1 MKIMNFYIPPG
12 YIVVAIIAVVL
23 LTGSLI
29 LSSEENDKK
38 DKTPPTI
45 NVLTKDFDVYQ
56 GDTAKIEINYS
67 DNVHVTKATL
77 YYRKETDSNWKSA
90 SILSKSFKMPIS
102 EDETKNYHYY
112 VTVNDSAGNG
122 PIGNPSTDGS
132 AFYIIT
138 VLKKSTSDE
147 NVTIERAVFIEE
159 ATATWCSNCP
169 DAAAELHQAYEEQT
183 YPLYYVSMVE
193 DENSKA
199 SNRLENDYNI
209 FGYPTIYLDGG
220 YKVLVGS
227 QNIIDNLDNTLK
239 QAANRQAP
247 KIKLTLNSEWN
258 DTNKELEN
266 TVFIK
271 NYEKIEYTGTLK
283 VYITE
288 IKSQWTDYDADPYH
302 FSFID
307 YGLNKEVTISA
318 GDNKSY
324 SQTWVVS
331 DSGFDVV
338 KENLWVIA
346 VLFDNEKHTASSN
359 PSDQEDPYPF
369 DAYYVD
375 ATAAS
380 RVTEGTLP
388 PTIGLVTPKPYN
400 HYILGKETK
409 NTLVSTTYILG
420 KITIQ
425 TNVESDLTID
435 KVSIQISGGRT
446 SISTNITQPPYE
458 YVWDQFSFGRKTI
471 TATVYDEE
479 GRKDTDSIDV
489 WAFIL

>member
-1 MKIMNFYIPPG
+1 MKIMNFNIPPG
-12 YIVVAIIAVVL
+12 YIVVAIIAIAI

-29 LSSEENDKK
+29 LSSQENDDK
-38 DKTPPTI
+38 DTTPPTI
-45 NVLTKDFDVYQ
+45 DVLSKDFDVYQ
-56 GDTAKIEINYS
+56 GDTAQIKINYS
-67 DNVHVTKATL
+67 DDVNVTKATL
-77 YYRKETDSNWKSA
+77 FYRKETDTNWKSA
-90 SILSKSFKMPIS
+90 SILSKSYKMTIS
-102 EDETKNYHYY
+102 NEETKNYYYY

-122 PIGNPSTDGS
+122 PVGDPSTDGS
-132 AFYIIT
+132 EFYIIT

-169 DAAAELHQAYEEQT
+169 DAAEVLHEAYEEQT

-199 SNRLENDYNI
+199 KNRLENDYSVY
-209 FGYPTIYLDGG
+209 GYPTLYVDGG

-227 QNIIDNLDNTLK
+227 QNIIDNLDNTLQ
-239 QAANRQAP
+239 QAASRQAP

-258 DTNKELEN
+258 DTKSELEN

-271 NYEKIEYTGTLK
+271 NYEKISYTGTLK

-288 IKSQWTDYDADPYH
+288 IKSQWTDYNADPYQ
-302 FSFID
+302 FSFLE

-324 SQTWVVS
+324 SQTWAVS
-331 DSGFDVV
+331 DSGFEVV

-346 VLFDNEKHTASSN
+346 VLFDTEKHTGYSN
-359 PSDQEDPYPF
+359 PNDQDEPKPF

-375 ATAAS
+375 ATTAS

-388 PTIGLVTPKPYN
+388 PTIGIVTPKPLN

-409 NTLVSTTYILG
+409 NKLLSSTFIFG
-420 KITIQ
+420 KITVQ
-425 TNVESDLTID
+425 TNVESELSIE
-435 KVSIQISGGRT
+435 KVTLQISGGRT
-446 SISTNITQPPYE
+446 NIQTNITQPPYE
-458 YVWDQFSFGRKTI
+458 YVWDQFSFGKKTI
-471 TATVYDEE
+471 TVVVYDEE
-479 GRKDTDSIDV
+479 GRTNSDTIDV